1 MEEITVLNE
10 NYKIIQNNNGFK
22 FSIDA
27 VLLSDFFN
35 AKKNSKVLDIGTG
48 NGIIPVLLVMK
59 DKAEDIT
66 GIDIQ
71 EESTDLARRN
81 IKLNNLE
88 DKIDIVTGDIKK
100 FSKGNTFD
108 VIISNPPY
116 MSVDGKKINPN
127 DSKAIARHEI
137 ALDLKE
143 LVKAAKRL
151 LKPVGT
157 FYLVHRSYRVVEI
170 CRTLEENN
178 FCVKRLKFVY
188 FSKEHNSNL
197 VLIEATKGKKYKLEI
212 ESPLFLNE

>member
-1 MEEITVLNE
+1 MEEITILNE

-59 DKAEDIT
+59 DKAEAIT

-71 EESTDLARRN
+71 EESANLARRN

-88 DKIDIVTGDIKK
+88 DKIEIVTGDVKN

-157 FYLVHRSYRVVEI
+157 FYLVHRSYRVIEI
-170 CRTLEENN
+170 CRILEENN